1 VYIDKG
7 MTNKQEIR
15 FSGEGDQAP
24 NIIPGDVVIIL
35 EEKPHPQ
42 FVRKGSDLF
51 YKANIDLLTSLAG
64 GSFYSQ
70 HLDERI
76 LHVTIL
82 PGEVIRPDDIKQI
95 TGEGMPQYKRPFEKG
110 NLIIQFEIEFP
121 PSNWTSLDVIKRLET
136 ILPPRMNQNAPV
148 GAMVVDDMVL
158 SHVDPRRSQSS
169 TQPQQQHSRRGN
181 AYDEDTEDN
190 NNSHHPGVQCAQQ

>member
-1 VYIDKG
+1 

-51 YKANIDLLTSLAG
+51 YKANIDLLTALAG

-82 PGEVIRPDDIKQI
+82 PGEVIRSDDMKQI

-110 NLIIQFEIEFP
+110 NLIVQFEIEFP

-148 GAMVVDDMVL
+148 GAMVVDDVVL
-158 SHVDPRRSQSS
+158 SHVDPRRSQSTAQS
-169 TQPQQQHSRRGN
+169 QQQHSRKGN
-181 AYDEDTEDN
+181 AYDEDTEDSS
-190 NNSHHPGVQCAQQ
+190 NSHHPGVQCAQQ